1 MGPDRLELNG
11 THIAPG
17 VGVGAVFV
25 ALTPTK
31 RRIPMRRID
40 ADDAER
46 SLKLLETA
54 RAAALR
60 RLNEIQAATAQ
71 ELGLQDAAIYG
82 AQAAVL
88 QDPEALKSLRKWIL
102 EELMAPESAIQAL
115 LDKFGKLFE
124 SLEGGDIK
132 SWAADLRDPWN
143 AVLRELSEGDVEAAK
158 SGGPGNLIL
167 VAEELTPTLVVSY
180 PREKVAAIVCSRGGR
195 YSHGAVLARSFG
207 IPTVTGVEGVDERAR
222 SGQSCV
228 VYGDSGLV
236 VLNATDKEREAALT
250 LSAERDYVRGVLA
263 STAKEPGRT
272 SDGTEVKI
280 RVNIESPR
288 DLDMFDIETVNGVG
302 LFRTEFVYME
312 RPSFPSVEEQRD
324 VYGAVL
330 KRFPGKT
337 VTFRTL
343 DVGGDKPL
351 RYFDTPKEGNP
362 ALGWRGI
369 RLSLEW
375 QDLFLMQLQALRDCR
390 KLGNVNIMLPMVTN
404 IEEIRQAKALLRAI
418 AGKEELGVR
427 FGVMIEVPAAAMALP
442 DIVKEVDFISVGT
455 NDLTQYLFAVDRD
468 NPWVSDLYQPYHPAN
483 LRVLSY
489 IAKVCKDAG
498 IPATVCGEMAGQPIG
513 AFFLAGVGFT
523 GLSMSP
529 LFVPEIKALL
539 REVDIESLRQTAK
552 SAARASTAKD
562 ALEVLEAQT
571 ARAWQKVVES
581 VGSHDT

>member
-1 MGPDRLELNG
+1 MERLELNG

-17 VGVGAVFV
+17 VGVGSVFV
-25 ALTPTK
+25 ALTHTK
-31 RRIPMRRID
+31 RRIPQRHID

-46 SLKLLETA
+46 SLQILEAA
-54 RAAALR
+54 RNAALR
-60 RLNEIQAATAQ
+60 RLMEIQAATAK

-102 EELMAPESAIQAL
+102 EDLLAPESAIQAL

-143 AVLRELSEGDVEAAK
+143 AVLRELSEGDVEAAR
-158 SGGPGNLIL
+158 SGGPGNLVLI
-167 VAEELTPTLVVSY
+167 AEELTPTLVVSY

-207 IPTVTGVEGVDERAR
+207 IPTVTGIEGVDERAR

-228 VYGDSGLV
+228 VYGDSGQVIL
-236 VLNATDKEREAALT
+236 AAPEKEREAALT
-250 LSAERDYVRGVLA
+250 LSAERAHVRGVLA
-263 STAKEPGRT
+263 SAAKQAGHT
-272 SDGTEVKI
+272 KDGSEIKI
-280 RVNIESPR
+280 LVNIESPR
-288 DLDMFDIETVNGVG
+288 DLDMFDLETVNGVG
-302 LFRTEFVYME
+302 LFRTEFAYME
-312 RPSFPSVEEQRD
+312 RSSFPTVEEQRSI
-324 VYGAVL
+324 YGAVL
-330 KRFPGKT
+330 DRFPGKS

-351 RYFDTPKEGNP
+351 RYFDMPKEGNP
-362 ALGWRGI
+362 ALGWRGL
-369 RLSLEW
+369 RTSLKW

-390 KLGNVNIMLPMVTN
+390 ERGQVNIMLPMVTN
-404 IEEIRQAKALLRAI
+404 LEELRQAKALLRAI
-418 AGKEELGVR
+418 SGPEEVGVR

-483 LRVLSY
+483 LRVLRF
-489 IAKVCKDAG
+489 IGKVCQEAG
-498 IPATVCGEMAGQPIG
+498 VPATVCGEMAGQPAG

-539 REVDIESLRQTAK
+539 REVDIESLRKTAK
-552 SAARASTAKD
+552 SAAKASTSKD

-571 ARAWQKVVES
+571 TLAWQKVVES
-581 VGSHDT
+581 VGAHDT